1 MVRSS
6 VSAFGAIAAFG
17 AADTLVAGRLVPAE
31 LVLGGVTGTWLP
43 LPGPGVAGA
52 VWAGRLPCGVT
63 AGGFGPK
70 NLAHAR
76 ITTSERSDATTMRS
90 SCVSLNF
97 FCGSLTNAPLP
108 VW

>member
-17 AADTLVAGRLVPAE
+17 AADTLVAGRLVPGE
-31 LVLGGVTGTWLP
+31 FVLGGVTVAGLP
-43 LPGPGVAGA
+43 LTAPGVAGA
-52 VWAGRLPCGVT
+52 VCAGRLPCGGT

-76 ITTSERSDATTMRS
+76 ITTSDKSEATTMRS